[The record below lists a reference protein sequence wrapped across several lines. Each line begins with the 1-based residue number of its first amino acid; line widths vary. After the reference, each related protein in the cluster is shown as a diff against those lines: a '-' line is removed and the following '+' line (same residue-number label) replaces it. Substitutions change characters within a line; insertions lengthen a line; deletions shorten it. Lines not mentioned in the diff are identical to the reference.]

1 MSGPVK
7 DWNVP
12 VSLRSPVGKSE
23 SCGAEHYLDR
33 ASLREGVRRASE
45 KRKGVRENFMH
56 NDSRTGRTSHLAVNA
71 VLRVDDELLADRV
84 RLGIAF
90 RIDILVHRSGAH
102 APEQARILFDVG
114 LDVLGALRSVDVQVD
129 GLVFG
134 VVGARAR
141 DRSQDIK

>member
-1 MSGPVK
+1 MH
-7 DWNVP
+7 
-12 VSLRSPVGKSE
+12 RS
-23 SCGAEHYLDR
+23 
-33 ASLREGVRRASE
+33 
-45 KRKGVRENFMH
+45 
-56 NDSRTGRTSHLAVNA
+56 SRTERTTTHLAVNA

-114 LDVLGALRSVDVQVD
+114 LDVLGALRGVDVQVD
-129 GLVFG
+129 GLVLG
-134 VVGARAR
+134 VVGARAG